1 MSDAIIAYVR
11 VIPVK
16 IVKAMSTLFDENMAR
31 MGDLLGTR
39 TGVEFL
45 HETGICP

>member
-11 VIPVK
+11 VILVK
-16 IVKAMSTLFDENMAR
+16 IVKAMSTYLFEENMAR

-39 TGVEFL
+39 TMSRIL
-45 HETGICP
+45 A